1 MNQSYNKEKKSLAER
16 FLLVLSILLFTV
28 YLIMGLAILFWDKL
42 IERMPMA
49 VGYRV
54 TLGVAI
60 IVYGFFR
67 FIRYFNKSR

>member
-1 MNQSYNKEKKSLAER
+1 MRKSYQVEKKSLGER
-16 FLLVLSILLFTV
+16 FLLVLGVLFFCV
-28 YLIMGLAILFWDKL
+28 YLLMGLAILFWDQL

-49 VGYRV
+49 VGYRI

-67 FIRYFNKSR
+67 FIRYFRKK